1 MQFKILFV
9 ATTLAMSASSAYAV
23 TGKFW
28 CNATKGSSAD
38 CVLPGVGPTYAC
50 GEAQGASGYQSS
62 SSRKYWTNL
71 PSWGKPRGEESKLRM
86 IGEARLLAS
95 FVASNT
101 SSLIEPEHDE
111 LLRLTVPNS
120 NIHYS

>member
-1 MQFKILFV
+1 MQFKTLVV

-71 PSWGKPRGEESKLRM
+71 PSWGK
-86 IGEARLLAS
+86 
-95 FVASNT
+95 FVTCCHNAGKGACQG
-101 SSLIEPEHDE
+101 
-111 LLRLTVPNS
+111 
-120 NIHYS
+120 

>member
-1 MQFKILFV
+1 MQFVV

-28 CNATKGSSAD
+28 CNATKGSNAD

-71 PSWGKPRGEESKLRM
+71 PSWGKLSTQASMRTSELKVE
-86 IGEARLLAS
+86 RLAIFDNFGVNQS
-95 FVASNT
+95 
-101 SSLIEPEHDE
+101 
-111 LLRLTVPNS
+111 
-120 NIHYS
+120 